1 MNQKE
6 IFDLEDNNRDRINL
20 LKEGMFW
27 KAYER
32 SAWLFS
38 KEVKT
43 FQVNKKPS
51 KQYGDLISLGFPAS
65 VVENMMKGHRLLTD
79 GEAFR
84 SYAALTTV
92 DETDFS
98 RWRSGI
104 PLKEHRTDAAPA
116 HPPAAIPLP
125 SAESLVISAL
135 RKFNVMNKT
144 PMECITFI
152 TELQE
157 MLH

>member
-1 MNQKE
+1 MTQKD
-6 IFDLEDNNRDRINL
+6 IFELEHNNRDRIHL

-32 SAWLFS
+32 SARLFAEEI
-38 KEVKT
+38 KP
-43 FQVNKKPS
+43 FQINKKSS
-51 KQYGDLISLGFPAS
+51 KTYGDLISLGFPLSAL
-65 VVENMMKGHRLLTD
+65 EKLMDGHRLLADEENLRT
-79 GEAFR
+79 
-84 SYAALTTV
+84 YAAHDAL
-92 DETDFS
+92 DEAEFA
-98 RWRSGI
+98 RWRSEI
-104 PLKEHRTDAAPA
+104 PLKVHPA
-116 HPPAAIPLP
+116 DTATPNVPAEIP